1 MRNDR
6 IKTEMSL
13 KQMEDEQLQADSQK
27 KMLILIKEHEKKLN
41 EVKISKEKEKSEIE
55 RKYEYKLK

>member
-1 MRNDR
+1 
-6 IKTEMSL
+6 
-13 KQMEDEQLQADSQK
+13 MEDEQLQADSQK